1 MRSRRRADHV
11 STGDPIGTMH
21 SEPVGSLQF
30 SDRVGEAHQDQR
42 RAGGRERFDI
52 VIGHLEID
60 EVAAEFRGQ
69 AAEELY
75 PKVGD
80 AMN

>member
-11 STGDPIGTMH
+11 STGDPIGAMH

-60 EVAAEFRGQ
+60 EVGGRVPGAGGRVLFGVE
-69 AAEELY
+69 Y
-75 PKVGD
+75 
-80 AMN
+80 

>member
-1 MRSRRRADHV
+1 
-11 STGDPIGTMH
+11 MH

-42 RAGGRERFDI
+42 RAGGCERFDI

-69 AAEELY
+69 AAECCLAWNID
-75 PKVGD
+75 PLVG
-80 AMN
+80 